1 MGKQRQVRKVVRAR
15 RAAGGETPLEAN
27 LHKRSKAIKTPSAVV
42 ADAAAVEPRGASPAS
57 NDVAVSVTGPMSAA
71 AVRADATILA
81 LGAWIKRHAL
91 GFVGITAA
99 LVLAVGIA
107 AGVGTFAYR
116 HHVRLADAGLP
127 QAATTPPAMPTATLT
142 PPPSPA
148 TLTPPIEAPAAAFAA
163 APAAAAPPAAAPGP
177 AGVGTVIETRLAVI
191 AGWTLLDVLPKNH
204 ARVRGRDEILEIQ
217 RGSRLPGAGTVEEVR
232 REGGRW
238 VVVTT
243 QGVIAPRD

>member
-15 RAAGGETPLEAN
+15 RPAGGETPLEAN
-27 LHKRSKAIKTPSAVV
+27 LHKRPKAIKTPSAVV
-42 ADAAAVEPRGASPAS
+42 AEEAAAEPRAASPAS
-57 NDVAVSVTGPMSAA
+57 NGIAVSVTVPTTAAGAAAAAAAA

-81 LGAWIKRHAL
+81 LGAWIKRHTL

-127 QAATTPPAMPTATLT
+127 QAATTPPPAMATATL
-142 PPPSPA
+142 P
-148 TLTPPIEAPAAAFAA
+148 PPIEAPAAAFAA
-163 APAAAAPPAAAPGP
+163 ASAAAPVP

-191 AGWTLLDVLPKNH
+191 AGWTLLDVLPKDH

-232 REGGRW
+232 RESGRW